1 MDRSFYEIRY
11 TYLKSIE
18 PNFFIMRKIN
28 IIVSQTTLCSCRSLS
43 LFIQD
48 WGLVYHFCM
57 VEKLS
62 FILEDMTSLL
72 QQHMNSSSLYINFH
86 LCSFCNEKCTEV
98 QLARKYSSRG
108 KCTFLSAK
116 KWFDLRKFMIPIV
129 EFLQICLF
137 SFTLFLGFFTVGF
150 TNF

>member
-18 PNFFIMRKIN
+18 PNFLIMRKIN

-72 QQHMNSSSLYINFH
+72 QQHMNSSSLYIIFIFAAAAMRNAQK
-86 LCSFCNEKCTEV
+86 CSLLGSILVEGNVHFY
-98 QLARKYSSRG
+98 QLRNGS
-108 KCTFLSAK
+108 
-116 KWFDLRKFMIPIV
+116 I
-129 EFLQICLF
+129 
-137 SFTLFLGFFTVGF
+137 
-150 TNF
+150 

>member
-1 MDRSFYEIRY
+1 MVGWSLVLMDRSFYEIRY

-72 QQHMNSSSLYINFH
+72 QFYDMPQ
-86 LCSFCNEKCTEV
+86 
-98 QLARKYSSRG
+98 
-108 KCTFLSAK
+108 
-116 KWFDLRKFMIPIV
+116 
-129 EFLQICLF
+129 
-137 SFTLFLGFFTVGF
+137 TVLIALL
-150 TNF
+150 